1 MAYDLEEQEQIAQ
14 LKAFWQQWGKLIVGI
29 VLVGVLAF
37 VGYKGYEWY
46 QKRQVAQAQA
56 AFSAFNGTL
65 AKKGDAT
72 AQLNGLQNNFAKTN
86 YASLA
91 SLQMAAALAGEGKF
105 EQAQAPLQWVLQ
117 HGQLENQGAARLHLA
132 DVLMQ
137 LNKKDEALKVLDTP
151 VAHFEA
157 AFANKKADIYLMGQD
172 AAKARE
178 IVQSALDQAKKATP
192 VDVVAVEALE
202 QKLKFLP

>member
-1 MAYDLEEQEQIAQ
+1 MRSDEVDFLVIRNKKGLKMAYDLEEQEQIAQ
-14 LKAFWQQWGKLIVGI
+14 LKAFWQQWGKLIVGV

-37 VGYKGYEWY
+37 AGYKGYEWY

-65 AKKGDAT
+65 AKKEDAT

-132 DVLMQ
+132 DVLVQ

-151 VAHFEA
+151 VAHFDEK
-157 AFANKKADIYLMGQD
+157 FDNKKADIYLMGQD

-178 IVQSALDQAKKATP
+178 IVQSALD
-192 VDVVAVEALE
+192 
-202 QKLKFLP
+202 

>member
-29 VLVGVLAF
+29 VLIGVLAF
-37 VGYKGYEWY
+37 TGYKGYEWY

-56 AFSAFNGTL
+56 AFSAFNSTL
-65 AKKGDAT
+65 AKKEDAT

-91 SLQMAAALAGEGKF
+91 SLQMAATLAGEGKF

-132 DVLMQ
+132 DVLVQ

-151 VAHFEA
+151 VAHFDA

-172 AAKARE
+172 AGKARE
-178 IVQSALDQAKKATP
+178 VVQNALDNAKKATP
-192 VDVVAVEALE
+192 IDVVAVDALE

>member
-29 VLVGVLAF
+29 VLIGVLAF
-37 VGYKGYEWY
+37 TGYKGYEWY
-46 QKRQVAQAQA
+46 QKRQVVQAQA
-56 AFSAFNGTL
+56 AFSAFNSTL
-65 AKKGDAT
+65 AKKEDAT

-132 DVLMQ
+132 DVLVQ

-151 VAHFEA
+151 VAHFDA

-172 AAKARE
+172 AGKARE
-178 IVQSALDQAKKATP
+178 VVQNALDNAKKATP
-192 VDVVAVEALE
+192 VDVVAVNALE

>member
-29 VLVGVLAF
+29 VLIGVLAF
-37 VGYKGYEWY
+37 TGYKGYEWY

-56 AFSAFNGTL
+56 AFSACNSTL
-65 AKKGDAT
+65 AKKEDAT

-105 EQAQAPLQWVLQ
+105 EQAQVPLQWVLQ

-132 DVLMQ
+132 DVLVQ

-151 VAHFEA
+151 VAHFDV

-172 AAKARE
+172 AGKARE
-178 IVQSALDQAKKATP
+178 VVQNALDNAKKATP
-192 VDVVAVEALE
+192 VDVVAVNALE

>member
-29 VLVGVLAF
+29 VLIGVLAF
-37 VGYKGYEWY
+37 TGYKGYEWY

-56 AFSAFNGTL
+56 AFSAFNSTL
-65 AKKGDAT
+65 AKKEDAT

-105 EQAQAPLQWVLQ
+105 EQAQVPLQWVLQ

-132 DVLMQ
+132 DVLVQ

-151 VAHFEA
+151 VAHFDV

-172 AAKARE
+172 AGKARE
-178 IVQSALDQAKKATP
+178 VVQNALDNAKKATP
-192 VDVVAVEALE
+192 IDVVAVDALE

>member
-29 VLVGVLAF
+29 VLIGVLAF
-37 VGYKGYEWY
+37 TGYKGYEWY

-56 AFSAFNGTL
+56 AFSAFNSTL
-65 AKKGDAT
+65 AKKEDAT

-105 EQAQAPLQWVLQ
+105 EQAQVPLQWVLQ

-132 DVLMQ
+132 DVLVQ

-151 VAHFEA
+151 VAHFDV

-172 AAKARE
+172 AGKARE
-178 IVQSALDQAKKATP
+178 VVQNALDNAKKATP
-192 VDVVAVEALE
+192 VDVVAVNALE

>member
-151 VAHFEA
+151 EAHFEA

>member
-29 VLVGVLAF
+29 VLIGVLAF
-37 VGYKGYEWY
+37 TGYKGYEWY

-56 AFSAFNGTL
+56 AFSAFNSTL
-65 AKKGDAT
+65 AKKEDAT

-105 EQAQAPLQWVLQ
+105 EQAQVPLQWVLQ

-132 DVLMQ
+132 DVLVQ

-151 VAHFEA
+151 VAHFDV

-172 AAKARE
+172 AGKARE
-178 IVQSALDQAKKATP
+178 VVQNALDNAKKATP
-192 VDVVAVEALE
+192 VDVVAVNALE
-202 QKLKFLP
+202 QQLKFLP

>member
-1 MAYDLEEQEQIAQ
+1 M
-14 LKAFWQQWGKLIVGI
+14 
-29 VLVGVLAF
+29 LVGVLAF
-37 VGYKGYEWY
+37 AGYKGYEWY

-65 AKKGDAT
+65 AKKEDAT

-91 SLQMAAALAGEGKF
+91 SLQMAAVLAGEGKF

-132 DVLMQ
+132 DVLVQ

-151 VAHFEA
+151 VAHFDA

-178 IVQSALDQAKKATP
+178 IVQSALDQAKKATS

>member
-14 LKAFWQQWGKLIVGI
+14 LKAFWQQWGKLIVGV

-37 VGYKGYEWY
+37 AGYKGYEWY

-56 AFSAFNGTL
+56 AFSAFKGTL
-65 AKKGDAT
+65 AKKEDAT

-91 SLQMAAALAGEGKF
+91 SLQMAAVLAGEGKF

-132 DVLMQ
+132 DVLVQ

-151 VAHFEA
+151 VAHFDA

-192 VDVVAVEALE
+192 VDVVAVESLE
-202 QKLKFLP
+202 LKLKFLP

>member
-29 VLVGVLAF
+29 VLIGVLAF
-37 VGYKGYEWY
+37 TGYKGYEWY

-56 AFSAFNGTL
+56 AFSAFNSTL
-65 AKKGDAT
+65 AKKEDAT

-91 SLQMAAALAGEGKF
+91 SLQMAATLAGEGKF

-132 DVLMQ
+132 DVLVQ

-151 VAHFEA
+151 VAHFDA
-157 AFANKKADIYLMGQD
+157 AFANNKADIYLMGQD
-172 AAKARE
+172 AGKARE
-178 IVQSALDQAKKATP
+178 VVQNALDNAKKATP
-192 VDVVAVEALE
+192 IDVVAVDALE